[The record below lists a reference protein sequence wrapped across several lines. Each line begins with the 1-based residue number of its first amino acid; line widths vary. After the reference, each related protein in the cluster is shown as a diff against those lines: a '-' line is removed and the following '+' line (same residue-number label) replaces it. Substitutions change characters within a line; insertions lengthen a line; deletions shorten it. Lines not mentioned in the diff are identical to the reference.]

1 MMTDVKRMTTK
12 KDFLKMSLKDR
23 NCEVELYE
31 DCRTRKLL
39 EECNCVPWEVPDV
52 QVQNHSKSLM
62 CKLLFLQD
70 METCSPTGRD
80 CIERNSTKSF
90 NCSTTCVGI
99 YADIQWVGKKI
110 EEGVE
115 DDEAEAAVERKMKE
129 EVGEELAKVY
139 KQLAELKKEVKLNS
153 GQEKGEELDKEKYK
167 MLIAEYRKFKRE
179 NVKHFRFNLAEN
191 SSSFGKS

>member
-1 MMTDVKRMTTK
+1 
-12 KDFLKMSLKDR
+12 
-23 NCEVELYE
+23 
-31 DCRTRKLL
+31 
-39 EECNCVPWEVPDV
+39 
-52 QVQNHSKSLM
+52 M
-62 CKLLFLQD
+62 CKKLCSQD
-70 METCSPTGRD
+70 MEICGPKGRD

-90 NCSTTCVGI
+90 NCSTTCEGI
-99 YADIQWVGKKI
+99 YADVQWVGKKI
-110 EEGVE
+110 EEDVE
-115 DDEAEAAVERKMKE
+115 DDEAEAAVER

-179 NVKHFRFNLAEN
+179 NVKHFRFNSAEN